1 MRILVAAGASGGH
14 IFPAASF
21 IETLKDKN
29 IQTRFILP
37 KRSIKIQIRDFACE
51 VNYISVSPI
60 KLSIGFKNLFS
71 VLNLLKGFSESV
83 FILAKFRPDIV
94 VGFGSLVCV
103 PVLLSSWMFKIK
115 TIIHEQNVI
124 PGRATRFLAVFV
136 DRVAISFSKTKD
148 YLKIPES
155 KIVFTGNP
163 LRKDLKRCDKPKA
176 LDFFGFKEDK
186 FTILVMG
193 GSQGSHRINA
203 GFLKAVSSIP
213 SRSILQIIH
222 LTGLQDYVFLR
233 ERYKDLDIK
242 VKLFS
247 FLEEMQFAYSIADL
261 VLSRAGA
268 TTLAEI
274 MSFRLPAIIT
284 PYPFAYKHQLA
295 NAKVLESLGSAII
308 INDEELETDRLRQL
322 IQELINNPD
331 KIKQMR
337 YSYDSISL
345 YPANELLVNEA
356 LSLLYSAI

>member
-163 LRKDLKRCDKPKA
+163 LR
-176 LDFFGFKEDK
+176 
-186 FTILVMG
+186 
-193 GSQGSHRINA
+193 
-203 GFLKAVSSIP
+203 
-213 SRSILQIIH
+213 
-222 LTGLQDYVFLR
+222 
-233 ERYKDLDIK
+233 
-242 VKLFS
+242 
-247 FLEEMQFAYSIADL
+247 
-261 VLSRAGA
+261 
-268 TTLAEI
+268 
-274 MSFRLPAIIT
+274 
-284 PYPFAYKHQLA
+284 
-295 NAKVLESLGSAII
+295 
-308 INDEELETDRLRQL
+308 
-322 IQELINNPD
+322 
-331 KIKQMR
+331 
-337 YSYDSISL
+337 
-345 YPANELLVNEA
+345 
-356 LSLLYSAI
+356 